1 MPDNDVSIFEP
12 LDTPGKRFSVTLIV
26 VNNRRV
32 SLLLV
37 DNKAMDAGNIM
48 EQTVA
53 FQVEH

>member
-1 MPDNDVSIFEP
+1 VTHNDVSIFEP